1 MLYFEQQMINS
12 VASIFAKCINN
23 LQTHDTMK
31 ASINLVAA

>member
-1 MLYFEQQMINS
+1 MINY

-23 LQTHDTMK
+23 LQTHDAMK